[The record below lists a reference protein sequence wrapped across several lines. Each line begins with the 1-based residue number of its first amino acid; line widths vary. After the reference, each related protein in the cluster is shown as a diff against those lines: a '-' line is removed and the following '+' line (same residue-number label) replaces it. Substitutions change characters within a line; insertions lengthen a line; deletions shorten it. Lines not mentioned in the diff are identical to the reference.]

1 MGLANA
7 CVAARSAWRGHCD
20 VALLLLLLLLLLVL
34 LEYGD
39 FRHVP
44 QGDKVVRE
52 REKREWVGVRAC
64 AYVCLT

>member
-1 MGLANA
+1 M
-7 CVAARSAWRGHCD
+7 
-20 VALLLLLLLLLLVL
+20 ALLLLLLLLLLVL

-52 REKREWVGVRAC
+52 RREERVGVRAC
-64 AYVCLT
+64 AYVWLNMNMRRAGVPSFPPPWPEFGT

>member
-1 MGLANA
+1 M
-7 CVAARSAWRGHCD
+7 
-20 VALLLLLLLLLLVL
+20 ALLLLLLLLLLVL